1 MKSYLGVML
10 ILAFSTAGCSKQDK
24 HHPWVEPG
32 MSREQVRDLMG
43 SPIKVDSVYHQ
54 YDFDLGSVT
63 AESLDS
69 LRRTLDE
76 SLAKKMTL
84 GRPVD
89 HSSRSDQYTSWYYG
103 PVITDTMFTIDR
115 KGPASND
122 FTKVWYES
130 KKQRIVVFD
139 NKTGTV
145 RERGFNVLQISV
157 LPQVPD

>member
-1 MKSYLGVML
+1 MSY
-10 ILAFSTAGCSKQDK
+10 Q
-24 HHPWVEPG
+24 
-32 MSREQVRDLMG
+32 QVRDLLG
-43 SPIKVDSVYHQ
+43 SPIRVDSIYHQ
-54 YDFDLGSVT
+54 YDFDLGSMT

-69 LRRTLDE
+69 LRRTLDD

-89 HSSRSDQYTSWYYG
+89 HSYRTEQYTSWYFG
-103 PVITDTMFTIDR
+103 RVITDTMFTIDR
-115 KGPASND
+115 KNAPQSEL
-122 FTKVWYES
+122 TKVWYES

-145 RERGFNVLQISV
+145 KERGFNVLQISV